1 MSKGLFFVVIV
12 VALSLILCGCNKQ
25 STNLELPENPIKF
38 VTYSYCPEDS
48 DHGYRA
54 FDYNGRTYIHFAEHN
69 GAFKKDIGS
78 NCLGLIVQEGVEY
91 DDELVIQL
99 KEFENNDILMI
110 YFPYG
115 LMDPPYF
122 LRAIDTQGQ
131 VLKLPDYIDQ
141 DSIDDFWK

>member
-91 DDELVIQL
+91 DDAKRNQADFALWFTKSKFDEQEL
-99 KEFENNDILMI
+99 KWD
-110 YFPYG
+110 
-115 LMDPPYF
+115 
-122 LRAIDTQGQ
+122 
-131 VLKLPDYIDQ
+131 
-141 DSIDDFWK
+141 